1 MIDYIVTY
9 KYYINDI
16 ELNGDKILTIE
27 DDIYIKPDKNDL
39 EQDLEFER
47 TQIIEEI
54 LIQQLKDYFESDTI
68 QLVDFIPVNVSENLY
83 RFTEDDIY
91 FDKETYI

>member
-1 MIDYIVTY
+1 MTDYIVTY
-9 KYYINDI
+9 K
-16 ELNGDKILTIE
+16 LNNEIKDKIFTIE
-27 DDIYIKPDKNDL
+27 DDVYIKSDNKILD
-39 EQDLEFER
+39 QDIEFET

-54 LIQQLKDYFESDTI
+54 LTEQLKDYFESETI
-68 QLVDFIPVNVSENLY
+68 ELIDFIPVNIQDNLY

>member
-1 MIDYIVTY
+1 MTDYIVTY
-9 KYYINDI
+9 KLNNDI
-16 ELNGDKILTIE
+16 KDKVFTIE
-27 DDIYIKPDKNDL
+27 DDICIKPDKNDL
-39 EQDLEFER
+39 DQDVEFET

-54 LIQQLKDYFESDTI
+54 LIQQLKDYFDSETI
-68 QLVDFIPVNVSENLY
+68 QLVDFIPVNVQDNLY